1 MAQTVIGVFDNANE
15 AQDAVDQLASEG
27 FSRDDIDLSTRA
39 ATETDAS
46 DTAARRDGDDNESGI
61 GKFFRSLFGSDDDD
75 TTRKYATVANR
86 GSVVTVHAQTE
97 DEAERAAD
105 ILDEAGAVDV
115 DERAA
120 EYGYS
125 GAADMGTTGTMGSLP
140 LTEQTRDFRTDDT
153 GTTAQV
159 IEENL
164 QVGKR
169 MVETG
174 GARLRSRIVER
185 PVEES
190 VRLRHERVTVQRN
203 PVDRPATEADFTN
216 FKEGQIELV
225 EHAEVP
231 VVAKEARVVEEVS
244 LGKEVEERTE
254 TIRDTVR
261 NTEVEVENLTDRTDL
276 DADAEAM
283 RRRSDSF

>member
-1 MAQTVIGVFDNANE
+1 MAQTVIGVFDDASE
-15 AQDAVDQLASEG
+15 AQAAIDQLTSAG
-27 FSRDDIDLSTRA
+27 FSRDSIDLSARNTSDSTTTTR
-39 ATETDAS
+39 TD
-46 DTAARRDGDDNESGI
+46 DDNESGI
-61 GKFFRSLFGSDDDD
+61 GKFFRSLFGDDDND
-75 TTRKYATVANR
+75 TTRKYETVASR
-86 GSVVTVHAQTE
+86 GSIVTVHAQTE
-97 DEAERAAD
+97 DDAERAAD

-125 GAADMGTTGTMGSLP
+125 NTDYTAAGTGTVGTLP
-140 LTEQTRDFRTDDT
+140 LTEQTRDFGTDDST
-153 GTTAQV
+153 SATAQV

-169 MVETG
+169 TVETG

-276 DADAEAM
+276 DVDAEAT
-283 RRRSDSF
+283 RRRSDNF